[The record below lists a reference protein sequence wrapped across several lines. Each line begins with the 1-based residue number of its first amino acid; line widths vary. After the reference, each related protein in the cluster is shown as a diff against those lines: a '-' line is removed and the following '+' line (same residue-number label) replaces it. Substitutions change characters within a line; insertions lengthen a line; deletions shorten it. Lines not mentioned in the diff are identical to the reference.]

1 MELIKL
7 MDNIILAANSM
18 LPLGTKH
25 TDNKQSKQTMIR

>member
-18 LPLGTKH
+18 LPQARNTQ
-25 TDNKQSKQTMIR
+25 TTNRANKQ